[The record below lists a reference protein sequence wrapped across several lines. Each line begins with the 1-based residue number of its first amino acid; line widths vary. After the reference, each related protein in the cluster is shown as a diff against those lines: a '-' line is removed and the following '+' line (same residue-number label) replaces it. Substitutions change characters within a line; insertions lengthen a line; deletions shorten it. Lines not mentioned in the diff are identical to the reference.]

1 MNFGLFIVS
10 KWIENVFSSSD
21 FPLIM
26 TPKFWT
32 YLYRKV
38 ADDRDKRNERIKFSK
53 NINDC
58 FEEFDSTRRSPEIKE
73 YLYNIPVLDRLHDA
87 FGFEWARKVELKNR
101 EAAGIQQVYSEIP
114 TVDSVNSSELLK
126 YLRAVGRN

>member
-10 KWIENVFSSSD
+10 KWIENGFSSSD

-32 YLYRKV
+32 HSYRKV
-38 ADDRDKRNERIKFSK
+38 IDDKDKRNERIKFSK

-58 FEEFDSTRRSPEIKE
+58 FEEFDSTRKSPETKE
-73 YLYNIPVLDRLHDA
+73 YLHNIPVLDRLHVA
-87 FGFEWARKVELKNR
+87 ILNIYTSSIIQSNLK
-101 EAAGIQQVYSEIP
+101 
-114 TVDSVNSSELLK
+114 
-126 YLRAVGRN
+126 